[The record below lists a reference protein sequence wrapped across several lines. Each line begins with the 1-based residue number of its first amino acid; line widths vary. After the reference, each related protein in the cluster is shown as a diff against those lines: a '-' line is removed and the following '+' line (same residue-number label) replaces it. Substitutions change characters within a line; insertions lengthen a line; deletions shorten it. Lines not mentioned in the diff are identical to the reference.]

1 MIRIHILTPAV
12 LHGDAVSNDVLGM
25 RRWFR
30 RHGFETHVY
39 TSRQHRSLKPKVR
52 PLPEYENYLENREDV
67 LLYHHSVGWPAGLAV
82 YERSRNR
89 RVLKYHNVTPA
100 VFYRSYNK
108 GCIRMCRE
116 GEEET
121 RRLIRTKPELVLAD
135 SDFNAREL
143 MARGVEAAVCR
154 TVPPFHRIHDL
165 ERLPLDEPLAA
176 ELRGRRSLLFV
187 GRLAPNK
194 GQLHLIRTLAY
205 YQRYLGGQA
214 HLHLVGI
221 FLPGLNQYRDELECE
236 VRRHRLQGRVHFAGR
251 VSNRQLKTY
260 YAHASVFVCAS
271 EHEGFCVPLA
281 EAMYFGVPIVAY
293 GGSAIAGTLAEAGLV
308 WEMPAPA
315 LLAESIR
322 LIEERSDVR
331 DALVQRQRERF
342 TRHFTIEAI
351 EQRLADALAPVL
363 SESASYA

>member
-1 MIRIHILTPAV
+1 MSRIHILTPAV

-30 RHGFETHVY
+30 KHGFQAHVY

-52 PLPEYENYLENREDV
+52 PLQEYEQYLENREDV
-67 LLYHHSVGWPAGLAV
+67 LLYHHSVGWPAGLAL

-100 VFYRSYNK
+100 VYYRSYNK
-108 GCIRMCRE
+108 GCIRMCRDGQE
-116 GEEET
+116 ATHRLVRT
-121 RRLIRTKPELVLAD
+121 RPELVLAD
-135 SDFNAREL
+135 SDFNVREL
-143 MARGVEAAVCR
+143 MAQGAEAAACR
-154 TVPPFHRIHDL
+154 TVPPFHRIHEL
-165 ERLPLDEPLAA
+165 ERLPPDETLAA
-176 ELRGRRSLLFV
+176 ELRERKNLLFV
-187 GRLAPNK
+187 GRMAPNK

-205 YQRYLGGQA
+205 YQRYLNGQA

-221 FLPGLNQYRDELECE
+221 FLPGLNQYRDELERE
-236 VRRHRLQGRVHFAGR
+236 VRRHRLHGRVHFAGR

-293 GGSAIAGTLAEAGLV
+293 GGSAVAGTLGEAGLV
-308 WEMPAPA
+308 WERPAPA

-322 LIEERSDVR
+322 LIEERRDVR
-331 DALVQRQRERF
+331 QALVQRQRERF
-342 TRHFTIEAI
+342 AAHFAIDAI
-351 EQRLADALAPVL
+351 ERRLADALAPIL
-363 SESASYA
+363 PGTASYA